1 MKTAAA
7 ARQQQG
13 RVLVVEDE
21 RDVADLIRY
30 NLTKEGYD
38 VVVAPTGS
46 DALKQARE
54 VHPDLV
60 LLDIMVPQLNGW
72 EVCRR
77 LKQDADTKNI
87 PVIMVTGRVEEGDK
101 VLGFEM
107 GADDYVTK
115 PFSPRELL
123 ARIRAVARRA
133 RPGDAEKKP
142 HVQIGELEIDR
153 YRFEVRMKGHPVDL
167 TPKEFELLAILAGA
181 PGRVFGRE
189 ELLDAVWGRDGFV
202 EPRTVDVHVARL
214 RAKFTAAKLPP
225 PGGGTVR
232 RARSGRREP
241 PALISGTAQLGPMSR
256 EMKGT
261 EIDAFEKKYGYK
273 PTPIRT
279 SVDALAVFVNKDNP
293 ITCLSI
299 AQVDAIFSKSRRQG
313 AKDDLRTWG
322 QLGLTGEWANRPLSL
337 YGRNSASGTYG
348 FFKEHTLKNGDYKDE
363 VKEQPGSA
371 SVVQGITVDRYG
383 IGYSGIGYA
392 TAGVRAVPLAEKDGG
407 KCVEATADNGYSG
420 SYPLARFLYVYVNK
434 APGKPLDPLTR
445 EFVKLIVSRE
455 GQEGVV
461 KDGYFP
467 IPATIAKEE
476 QNKIQ

>member
-77 LKQDADTKNI
+77 LKQDVETKNI

-123 ARIRAVARRA
+123 ARIRAVARRG
-133 RPGDAEKKP
+133 RSGDLEKKP
-142 HVQIGELEIDR
+142 HVKIGDLEIDR
-153 YRFEVRMKGHPVDL
+153 YRFEIRMKGRPVEL

-214 RAKFTAAKLPP
+214 RAKFTAAKLPA
-225 PGGGTVR
+225 PGVETVR
-232 RARSGRREP
+232 GVGYRFREP
-241 PALISGTAQLGPMSR
+241 
-256 EMKGT
+256 
-261 EIDAFEKKYGYK
+261 D
-273 PTPIRT
+273 
-279 SVDALAVFVNKDNP
+279 
-293 ITCLSI
+293 
-299 AQVDAIFSKSRRQG
+299 
-313 AKDDLRTWG
+313 
-322 QLGLTGEWANRPLSL
+322 RP
-337 YGRNSASGTYG
+337 
-348 FFKEHTLKNGDYKDE
+348 
-363 VKEQPGSA
+363 
-371 SVVQGITVDRYG
+371 
-383 IGYSGIGYA
+383 
-392 TAGVRAVPLAEKDGG
+392 
-407 KCVEATADNGYSG
+407 
-420 SYPLARFLYVYVNK
+420 
-434 APGKPLDPLTR
+434 
-445 EFVKLIVSRE
+445 
-455 GQEGVV
+455 
-461 KDGYFP
+461 
-467 IPATIAKEE
+467 
-476 QNKIQ
+476 